1 MCKAHAQVFGTLG
14 SRLYCVWQSV
24 LHETMRVRCSGF
36 DLLLAG
42 VLVLRCELHV
52 CSVSILCSTMFVVYL
67 HVSTSLKP
75 GTSVLQEVGKVILL
89 GRVRV
94 RTAEH
99 I

>member
-1 MCKAHAQVFGTLG
+1 M
-14 SRLYCVWQSV
+14 YCVWQSV

-42 VLVLRCELHV
+42 VLVLRCELPV
-52 CSVSILCSTMFVVYL
+52 CSVSILCSTMFVLYL
-67 HVSTSLKP
+67 PVSTSLKP